1 MSHSDLQGKAME
13 RGWRAACG
21 AGLLVLCCPWALSAA
36 PCDEYDP
43 AGPSHSARITLN
55 SNDFVDQRRD
65 EMRSFVATGSI
76 GRVDAAIVSST
87 PPGIVRGVSA
97 IPEVSRMSPL
107 YGEQLKGIAIT
118 VSLRSR
124 AGPATV
130 VLNLRQ
136 VCAEY
141 FRNTFLYY

>member
-1 MSHSDLQGKAME
+1 
-13 RGWRAACG
+13 
-21 AGLLVLCCPWALSAA
+21 LCCPSALSAA
-36 PCDEYDP
+36 ACDEYDP
-43 AGPSHSARITLN
+43 AGPSRSARITLN
-55 SNDFVDQRRD
+55 SGDFVDQRRD

-76 GRVDAAIVSST
+76 GRVDAAMISST

-97 IPEVSRMSPL
+97 VPLVSRMSPL

-118 VSLRSR
+118 VSLSGR
-124 AGPATV
+124 AGQASV